1 VIASPVRM
9 RDRVR
14 KSLACLLTLA
24 LSTPLVSAQQAA
36 PAAAAPSLV
45 GGWVGWA
52 KLTNDWPGL
61 GCHYET
67 NADAETVHLALSA
80 DSGRLRG
87 SLAID
92 IPAAAGSGCPPLR
105 KRYAIEDVAEAA
117 GSVSFTDSGGNE
129 WTLALRRQGE
139 VLQGLVAW
147 RTGGPDQ
154 PLADGF
160 TSANGQRPLSR
171 LSGEVRL
178 HRNAAEP
185 EAKPGAP
192 ATAGGGAS
200 AASAPR
206 KTSAGT
212 IGKYVAIVLGANAVG
227 LGFVYAANRLGKGSA
242 SGTTTCSPR
251 LCNVGLANQP
261 CSCRQPDQDSG
272 ADCKNTGTGVPDGEA
287 CDGTVV
293 PCQNGHSC
301 NILPGATAGVCEDKL
316 TGHCR

>member
-1 VIASPVRM
+1 M

-14 KSLACLLTLA
+14 KSLACLLALA
-24 LSTPLVSAQQAA
+24 LAAPLASAQQAA
-36 PAAAAPSLV
+36 AVGAATPPASLV
-45 GGWVGWA
+45 GGWSGWA

-61 GCHYET
+61 GCRYET
-67 NADAETVHLALSA
+67 GPDAETVHLALSA

-105 KRYAIEDVAEAA
+105 KRYSIEEVAQAA
-117 GSVSFTDSGGNE
+117 GTVSFTDSGGNE
-129 WTLALRRQGE
+129 WTLAERRQGE

-160 TSANGQRPLSR
+160 TSASGQRPLSR

-178 HRNAAEP
+178 HRNASEP
-185 EAKPGAP
+185 EAGPAP
-192 ATAGGGAS
+192 AAAGGGTS

-212 IGKYVAIVLGANAVG
+212 LGKYVAIVLGANAVG

-242 SGTTTCSPR
+242 TGTTTCSPR
-251 LCNVGLANQP
+251 LCHVGLANQA
-261 CSCRQPDQDSG
+261 CSCQPDLDSG
-272 ADCKNTGTGVPDGEA
+272 VSCGNTGTGVPDGEA
-287 CDGTVV
+287 CDGIGL

-301 NILPGATAGVCEDKL
+301 NILPGATGGVCEDRL